1 MAKIIPFSRQY
12 AYKDDAQMVADVIA
26 GDNLATRFVFYEN
39 FNGILHGCY
48 NRVVATR
55 NLPVEYDDIVQE
67 LYLHLR
73 KNDWGKLR
81 QFTSSK
87 GLFPQ
92 WFTSVTFNFFADY
105 CKKTYYQVSEL
116 NGDSRIYDTM
126 VAPFDW
132 GNSDLVRDIER
143 VLPGFEP
150 PSDRELVEIQIKYGD
165 DRKALRKKKEELA
178 RRDNITVDSVSRNMR
193 KAMGCFLAEYFKEL
207 HKIYKEKSENK
218 NKKI

>member
-26 GDNLATRFVFYEN
+26 GDNLATRYVFYEQ

-48 NRVVATR
+48 YKVVTAR
-55 NLPVEYDDIVQE
+55 NLPVQYEDLIQE
-67 LYLHLR
+67 LFFHIS
-73 KNDWGKLR
+73 KDNWGKLR
-81 QFTSSK
+81 EYDQSK
-87 GLFPQ
+87 GEFYK
-92 WFTSVTFNFFADY
+92 WFTTVVFRFFKDY
-105 CKKTYYQVSEL
+105 CKKTYYRVSEFTDD
-116 NGDSRIYDTM
+116 NRIYDTM